1 MGNLQVLCEVS
12 GLKISEIFK
21 SIQGEGIYV
30 GTPTTFVRLALCNY
44 ACSWCD
50 TKYSWMP
57 NYSHE
62 WTEMTPEKVLSQ
74 IGKDV
79 EHVCFTGGEPMVQAE
94 QLQLISSQLKE
105 RGHYLTVETN
115 GSIYEADKHH
125 GLFDFWTVSPK
136 LSGSGMRDRLDFRV
150 LEDIFTHEEG
160 QLKFVVTSKTELN
173 EILEILQGLDCI
185 IAPTV
190 LQPEWYTWRDRYEEA
205 LRMLVEETANWP
217 RRPRVLPQLHKL
229 IWGEKRGV

>member
-1 MGNLQVLCEVS
+1 M
-12 GLKISEIFK
+12 KISEIFK
-21 SIQGEGIYV
+21 SIQGEGMYV

-62 WTEMTPEKVLSQ
+62 WKEMTAEEVLSE
-74 IGKDV
+74 IGEDGN
-79 EHVCFTGGEPMVQAE
+79 HVCFTGGEPMVQAE
-94 QLQLISSQLKE
+94 QLQAVSSELKK
-105 RGHYLTVETN
+105 RDHFLTVETN
-115 GSIYEADKHH
+115 GSIYEPEKHH

-136 LSGSGMRDRLDFRV
+136 LSGSGMRDRLDFPV
-150 LEDIFTHEEG
+150 LEEIFANEEG
-160 QLKFVVTSKTELN
+160 QLKFVVTSKAELS
-173 EILEILQGLDCI
+173 EILDILQSLDSVS
-185 IAPTV
+185 PTTI

-205 LRMLVEETANWP
+205 LSMLVEETANWP
-217 RRPRVLPQLHKL
+217 CKPRVLPQLHKL